1 MKRLWTVII
10 MAAFSIIVI
19 AGCGRNPA
27 LDWKSKIAKIDE
39 LTGRMQEKITLLMKG
54 DTNMAKEVERIDG
67 ELMKVDAEIEEIY
80 QQLSPAE
87 KKQVEQARI
96 QSMSKAFSG
105 LTN

>member
-1 MKRLWTVII
+1 

-27 LDWKSKIAKIDE
+27 LDWKSKIAKLDA
-39 LTGRMQEKITLLMKG
+39 LTAEIQEKGALLMKG
-54 DTNMAKEVERIDG
+54 DTNMTKEIERIDA
-67 ELMKVDAEIEEIY
+67 ELSKVDAEIEEIY
-80 QQLSPAE
+80 QQLSPDE